1 MIGFYNYTVIVTYI
15 SLLTSSL
22 GLAFAMARRPY
33 EALFCLMAS
42 GLCDMLDGMIARTR
56 KNTTDE
62 ERRFGVQ
69 LDSLSD
75 IVCFGVLPA
84 AVGMC
89 ITQKSGLVWKIS
101 CALGGFL
108 ILCALIRLAYFN
120 VTEEQRQTT
129 EGGARTHFQGLPVT
143 ASALIFPLAF
153 GIAMLART
161 STWTVWVYPAAL
173 ALTAVFF
180 ILPIRVPKVRGVGA
194 VILGL
199 VGLAECGGLL
209 YLMLS

>member
-56 KNTTDE
+56 KHATDE
-62 ERRFGVQ
+62 ERRFGIQ

-89 ITQKSGLVWKIS
+89 ITPRSGLVWKVS

-108 ILCALIRLAYFN
+108 VLCALIRLAYFN
-120 VTEEQRQTT
+120 VTEERRQAS
-129 EGGARTHFQGLPVT
+129 EGGVRTHFLGLPVT
-143 ASALIFPLAF
+143 AAALIFPFAF
-153 GIAMLART
+153 GVAVLAPASVRA
-161 STWTVWVYPAAL
+161 WIYPAAL
-173 ALTAVFF
+173 ALTAVLF